1 MVKNYILYQN
11 NIMDNYEINILR
23 RDGNWKKVNPNDRIM
38 DSLEE
43 NEALEKKSIN
53 LKDEKCKNDL
63 LYYLNEVNFI
73 IGKLEVLE
81 NEKNELKDKLKNYE
95 QEFLN
100 KKINTEDKINSLT
113 KEKEMLDKTINLI
126 KNLKKF

>member
-1 MVKNYILYQN
+1 
-11 NIMDNYEINILR
+11 MDNYEINILR
-23 RDGNWKKVNPNDRIM
+23 RDGNWKKVNPNDHIM
-38 DSLEE
+38 DSLEK
-43 NEALEKKSIN
+43 NETLEKKTIN
-53 LKDEKCKNDL
+53 SKDEKSKNNF

-81 NEKNELKDKLKNYE
+81 NEKNKLKDQLKNYE

-100 KKINTEDKINSLT
+100 KKINTEDKINSLS

>member
-1 MVKNYILYQN
+1 ME
-11 NIMDNYEINILR
+11 NYEINILR

-43 NEALEKKSIN
+43 NEGLEKKSIN
-53 LKDEKCKNDL
+53 LKDKKSKNNFLD
-63 LYYLNEVNFI
+63 YLNEVNFI

-81 NEKNELKDKLKNYE
+81 NEKNKLKDQLKNYE

-100 KKINTEDKINSLT
+100 KKINTESKIDALT
-113 KEKEMLDKTINLI
+113 QEKEMLDKTISVI
-126 KNLKKF
+126 KSLKKF

>member
-1 MVKNYILYQN
+1 
-11 NIMDNYEINILR
+11 MDNYEINILK

-38 DSLEE
+38 DGLEE

-53 LKDEKCKNDL
+53 LKDKKSKYNFID
-63 LYYLNEVNFI
+63 YLKEVNFI

-81 NEKNELKDKLKNYE
+81 NEKNKLKNQLKNYE

-100 KKINTEDKINSLT
+100 KKINTEDKINSLS

>member
-1 MVKNYILYQN
+1 
-11 NIMDNYEINILR
+11 MDNYEINILR

-43 NEALEKKSIN
+43 NEDLEKKSID
-53 LKDEKCKNDL
+53 LKDKNSKDNF

-81 NEKNELKDKLKNYE
+81 NEKIKLKDQLKNFE

-100 KKINTEDKINSLT
+100 KKINTEEKINSLT

-126 KNLKKF
+126 KSLKKF

>member
-1 MVKNYILYQN
+1 
-11 NIMDNYEINILR
+11 MDNYEINILR

-53 LKDEKCKNDL
+53 SKDEKSKNDF

-81 NEKNELKDKLKNYE
+81 NEKNKLKDQLKNYE

-126 KNLKKF
+126 KNLKKFWYGGIDGF

>member
-1 MVKNYILYQN
+1 
-11 NIMDNYEINILR
+11 MDNYEINILR

-43 NEALEKKSIN
+43 NESLEKKSIN
-53 LKDEKCKNDL
+53 LKDKKSKNNFLD
-63 LYYLNEVNFI
+63 YLSEVNFI

-81 NEKNELKDKLKNYE
+81 NEKNKLKDQLKNYE

-100 KKINTEDKINSLT
+100 KKINTEDKINSLS

-126 KNLKKF
+126 KNLKKFWYGGINGF

>member
-1 MVKNYILYQN
+1 
-11 NIMDNYEINILR
+11 MDNYEINILR
-23 RDGNWKKVNPNDRIM
+23 RDGNWKKVNPNDRIL
-38 DSLEE
+38 DSLEKNDE
-43 NEALEKKSIN
+43 NEVKPLDLKDKKS
-53 LKDEKCKNDL
+53 KDNF

-81 NEKNELKDKLKNYE
+81 NEKNKLKDQLKNYE

>member
-1 MVKNYILYQN
+1 
-11 NIMDNYEINILR
+11 MDNYEINILR
-23 RDGNWKKVNPNDRIM
+23 RDGDWKKVNPNDRIM

-43 NEALEKKSIN
+43 NEELENKSIN
-53 LKDEKCKNDL
+53 LKDKKSKDNF

-81 NEKNELKDKLKNYE
+81 NKKKKLKDQLKNYE
-95 QEFLN
+95 QEFMN
-100 KKINTEDKINSLT
+100 KKIKTEDKINSLT
-113 KEKEMLDKTINLI
+113 KEKEMLDKTISLI

>member
-1 MVKNYILYQN
+1 
-11 NIMDNYEINILR
+11 MDNYEINILR

-38 DSLEE
+38 DNLEE
-43 NEALEKKSIN
+43 NEGLEKKSIN
-53 LKDEKCKNDL
+53 LKDKKSNNNFLD
-63 LYYLNEVNFI
+63 YLNEVNFS

-81 NEKNELKDKLKNYE
+81 NEKNKLKDQLKNYE

-100 KKINTEDKINSLT
+100 KKINTEDKINSLS

-126 KNLKKF
+126 KNLKKFWYGGIDGF

>member
-1 MVKNYILYQN
+1 
-11 NIMDNYEINILR
+11 MDNYEINILR

-43 NEALEKKSIN
+43 NETLEKKSIN
-53 LKDEKCKNDL
+53 SKDEKSKNNFLD
-63 LYYLNEVNFI
+63 YLNEVNFI

-81 NEKNELKDKLKNYE
+81 NEKNKLKDQLKNYE

-126 KNLKKF
+126 KNLKKFWYGGIDGF

>member
-1 MVKNYILYQN
+1 
-11 NIMDNYEINILR
+11 MDNYEINILR

-53 LKDEKCKNDL
+53 LKNEKSKNDF

-81 NEKNELKDKLKNYE
+81 NEKNKLKDQLKNYE

-126 KNLKKF
+126 KNLKKFWYGGIDGF

>member
-1 MVKNYILYQN
+1 
-11 NIMDNYEINILR
+11 MDNYEINILR
-23 RDGNWKKVNPNDRIM
+23 RDGNWKKVNANDRIM

-43 NEALEKKSIN
+43 NKELEKKSTN
-53 LKDEKCKNDL
+53 LKEKNSKDNF

-81 NEKNELKDKLKNYE
+81 NEKNKLKDQLKNYE
-95 QEFLN
+95 QKFLN
-100 KKINTEDKINSLT
+100 KRINTEDKINALT
-113 KEKEMLDKTINLI
+113 KEKEMLDKTISLI

>member
-1 MVKNYILYQN
+1 
-11 NIMDNYEINILR
+11 MDNYEINILR
-23 RDGNWKKVNPNDRIM
+23 RDGNWKTVNPNNRIM

-43 NEALEKKSIN
+43 NETLEKKSIDS
-53 LKDEKCKNDL
+53 KDEKSKNNF

-81 NEKNELKDKLKNYE
+81 NEKNKLKDQLKNYE
-95 QEFLN
+95 QEFMN
-100 KKINTEDKINSLT
+100 KKINTESKIDALT
-113 KEKEMLDKTINLI
+113 QEKEMLDKTISVI

>member
-1 MVKNYILYQN
+1 ME
-11 NIMDNYEINILR
+11 NYEINILR
-23 RDGNWKKVNPNDRIM
+23 RNGNWKKVNPNDRIM

-43 NEALEKKSIN
+43 NETLEKKSIN
-53 LKDEKCKNDL
+53 SKDEKSKNNF

-81 NEKNELKDKLKNYE
+81 NEKNKLKDQLKIYE
-95 QEFLN
+95 QKFLN
-100 KKINTEDKINSLT
+100 KKISTEDKINSLT

-126 KNLKKF
+126 KNLKKFWYGGINGF